1 MKCQQILV
9 NWKRMLHFMLLLIA
23 SLFLVS
29 CSSSPV
35 PKSSMDNI
43 CEIFAHD
50 SDWRE
55 AAEKS
60 YRKWGTPP
68 WTLLAIVY
76 QESTF
81 QHNAR
86 PDMDYF
92 LFIPTGRP
100 TSAYGYAQA
109 VDGTWEEYKR
119 KTGNSWADRDDIYD
133 ALDFIGWYNH
143 QSAVRS
149 KVSKRNAYQIYLAY
163 HEGHGGYNRRT
174 YTKKPWLMRTA
185 RVVQK
190 RAVKFMK
197 QYQTCR

>member
-23 SLFLVS
+23 SFFLVS